1 MRKITQLNMKF
12 FEMIKTAVFGTCL
25 LFFCFMLFPANIT
38 AAETLELFVSIP
50 PQKFLADR
58 LGGER
63 VTTRVLIGEG
73 KSPHLFHPS
82 TRQLVALSQ
91 ARLFFAIDMEFER
104 VLIEKLRHTG
114 TLQIVNSVQDIT
126 KQVFPGHDG
135 HDEHG
140 ALDPHVWLSPPNLIK
155 MAATM
160 AAAMAEADPGNS
172 AYYAANLERLQ
183 KEFKALDTKIA
194 AELASFAGA
203 SFYVFHPS
211 FAYFARR
218 YNLHQE
224 AVEVEGKAPTPKQL
238 SGLIKQARKEN
249 VKVIFVQKQFDPRS
263 ANSVAQAIGGKV
275 LPLNPL
281 AENVMENLQVM
292 AETIRSGLSQ

>member
-1 MRKITQLNMKF
+1 MEKVRQLNMKI
-12 FEMIKTAVFGTCL
+12 FEMIQTTVFGVCL
-25 LFFCFMLFPANIT
+25 LAFCFTLFQANIT
-38 AAETLELFVSIP
+38 AAKTLELFVSIP

-58 LGGER
+58 LGGDR
-63 VTTRVLIGEG
+63 VRTRVLIGEG

-104 VLIEKLRHTG
+104 ILIDKLRHTS

-126 KQVFPGHDG
+126 KQVFPGHDS

-140 ALDPHVWLSPPNLIK
+140 ELDPHVWLSPPNLVK
-155 MAATM
+155 MAVTM
-160 AAAMAEADPGNS
+160 ATAMSEADSENA
-172 AYYAANLERLQ
+172 AYYTANLERLQ
-183 KEFKALDTKIA
+183 EEFKALDTKIA
-194 AELASFAGA
+194 AELIPFAGA

-238 SGLIKQARKEN
+238 SGLIKQAREEN
-249 VKVIFVQKQFDPRS
+249 VKVIFVQEQFDPRS

-275 LPLNPL
+275 RPLNPL
-281 AENVMENLQVM
+281 AENVMENLLVM